1 MALKLNLV
9 VEKPDIE
16 DEFEYIEEEVDRN
29 APANL
34 YIKGPYMM
42 AEGVNRN
49 KRLYPLD
56 ELVREAKRYNEEMIT
71 PGRAM
76 GELNHPTTADVD
88 LERAC
93 HIVTEL
99 TQDGNVFYGKSKVLS
114 TPCGQIVR
122 SLINDG
128 VKVGMSSR
136 ALGTLEESNE
146 HNVVKNMKLVAI
158 DCVADPSYPKAFVNG
173 ILESKQWVLVDD
185 NKYEEVYEN
194 FEKSLQRLPK
204 KEADVFY
211 VTESL
216 ALLHQYN
223 KYYYG

>member
-9 VEKPDIE
+9 VEKPDVN

-29 APANL
+29 SPSNL

-42 AEGVNRN
+42 AEGINRN
-49 KRLYPLD
+49 NRLYPLD
-56 ELVREAKRYNEEMIT
+56 ELKREASRYIEEMVT

-76 GELNHPTTADVD
+76 GELNHPTTAEVD

-93 HIVTEL
+93 HMVTEL
-99 TQDGNVFYGKSKVLS
+99 TQDGNVFYGKSKVLT

-136 ALGTLEESNE
+136 ALGTLEEGSDFNT
-146 HNVVKNMKLVAI
+146 VTNMKLVAI

-173 ILESKQWVLVDD
+173 ILESKQWVMVGD
-185 NKYEEVYEN
+185 NKYEEVYNN
-194 FEKSLQRLPK
+194 FEESIKTLPK
-204 KEADVFY
+204 KDIDAF
-211 VTESL
+211 L
-216 ALLHQYN
+216 RN
-223 KYYYG
+223 KILTFINSI